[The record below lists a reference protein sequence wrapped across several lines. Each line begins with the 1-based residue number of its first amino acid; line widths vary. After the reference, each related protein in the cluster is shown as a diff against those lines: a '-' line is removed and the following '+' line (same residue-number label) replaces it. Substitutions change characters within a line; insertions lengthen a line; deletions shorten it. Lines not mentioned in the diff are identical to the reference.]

1 MADPVLYKERPLS
14 GIFLMCAA
22 VFCFTLI
29 DSSAKW
35 LAAVG
40 FIPIQITFIRYLG
53 HFLSSLLIFF
63 PQQGRRIFKSRRP
76 YIQII
81 RAVILMVGTFFNF
94 LALKYLPLNITV
106 AIFFAAPLVI
116 SVLSIPILGERV
128 PLKKFLAVLVGFL
141 GVVIIIQPGS
151 VGFQFEMLY
160 SLIALI
166 CASMYFIL
174 TRMVVKVDENPVCQI
189 YSSSIPTLLLFP
201 FVLNIW
207 EWPSN
212 WLDILAMG
220 LMGLAATFGHSFTT
234 VAHSWAKA
242 STLAPVIY
250 VQLIFMTA
258 ISWLVF
264 NHLPAINTATGT
276 IVIILTGLYLIR
288 LEQKTKIDVK

>member
-1 MADPVLYKERPLS
+1 M
-14 GIFLMCAA
+14 
-22 VFCFTLI
+22 
-29 DSSAKW
+29 
-35 LAAVG
+35 
-40 FIPIQITFIRYLG
+40 
-53 HFLSSLLIFF
+53 
-63 PQQGRRIFKSRRP
+63 
-76 YIQII
+76 
-81 RAVILMVGTFFNF
+81 RAVILMVCNFFNF

-189 YSSSIPTLLLFP
+189 YSSGIPTLLLFP

>member
-1 MADPVLYKERPLS
+1 MAEPVLYKERPLS

-63 PQQGRRIFKSRRP
+63 PQQGRRIFESRRP
-76 YIQII
+76 YIQIM

-94 LALKYLPLNITV
+94 MALKYLPLNITV

-141 GVVIIIQPGS
+141 GVIIIIQPGS

-189 YSSSIPTLLLFP
+189 YSSGIPTLLLFP

-264 NHLPAINTATGT
+264 NHLPTINTATGT

-288 LEQKTKIDVK
+288 LEQKTKIDVE

>member
-1 MADPVLYKERPLS
+1 MAELVLYKERPLS

-53 HFLSSLLIFF
+53 HFLSSFLIFF
-63 PQQGRRIFKSRRP
+63 PQQGRRIFESRRP
-76 YIQII
+76 YIQIM

-116 SVLSIPILGERV
+116 SVLSIPVLGERV
-128 PLKKFLAVLVGFL
+128 PLKKFVAVLVGFV
-141 GVVIIIQPGS
+141 GVVIVIQPGS
-151 VGFQFEMLY
+151 VGFQLEMLY
-160 SLIALI
+160 SLVALL

-174 TRMVVKVDENPVCQI
+174 TRMVAQVDENPVSQI
-189 YSSSIPTLLLFP
+189 YSSGIPTLLLFP

-250 VQLIFMTA
+250 VQLIFMTV

-264 NHLPAINTATGT
+264 NHLPTINTATGT

>member
-1 MADPVLYKERPLS
+1 MAEPVLYKERPLS

-63 PQQGRRIFKSRRP
+63 PQQGRRIFESRRP
-76 YIQII
+76 YSQIM

-94 LALKYLPLNITV
+94 MALKYLPLNITV

-151 VGFQFEMLY
+151 LGFQFEMLY

-189 YSSSIPTLLLFP
+189 YSSGIPTLLLFP

>member
-1 MADPVLYKERPLS
+1 MAESVLYKERPLS

-29 DSSAKW
+29 DASAKW

-53 HFLSSLLIFF
+53 HFLSSFLIFF
-63 PQQGRRIFKSRRP
+63 PQQGRRIFESKRP
-76 YIQII
+76 YIQIM
-81 RAVILMVGTFFNF
+81 RAIILMVGTFFNF

-128 PLKKFLAVLVGFL
+128 PLKKFFAVLVGFV
-141 GVVIIIQPGS
+141 GVVIIIQPGN
-151 VGFQFEMLY
+151 VGFQFEMVY
-160 SLIALI
+160 SLIALL

-174 TRMVVKVDENPVCQI
+174 TRMVAKVDENPVSQI
-189 YSSSIPTLLLFP
+189 YSSGIPTLLLFP
-201 FVLNIW
+201 FVLNMW
-207 EWPSN
+207 EWPSS

-264 NHLPAINTATGT
+264 NHLPTINTATGT

>member
-63 PQQGRRIFKSRRP
+63 PQQGRRIFESRRP
-76 YIQII
+76 YIQIM

-189 YSSSIPTLLLFP
+189 YSSGIPTLLLFP

-264 NHLPAINTATGT
+264 NHLPTINTATGT

>member
-1 MADPVLYKERPLS
+1 
-14 GIFLMCAA
+14 MCAA

-63 PQQGRRIFKSRRP
+63 PQQGRRIFESRRP
-76 YIQII
+76 YIQIM

-94 LALKYLPLNITV
+94 MALKYLPLNITV

-141 GVVIIIQPGS
+141 GVIIIIQPGS

-189 YSSSIPTLLLFP
+189 YSSGIPTLLLFP

-264 NHLPAINTATGT
+264 NHLPTINTVTGT

>member
-1 MADPVLYKERPLS
+1 MAEPVLYKERPLS

-63 PQQGRRIFKSRRP
+63 PQQGRRIFESRRP
-76 YIQII
+76 YIQIM

-94 LALKYLPLNITV
+94 MALKYLPLNITV

-189 YSSSIPTLLLFP
+189 YSSGIPTLLLFP

-264 NHLPAINTATGT
+264 NHLPTINTATGT

>member
-1 MADPVLYKERPLS
+1 MAELVLYKERPLS

-40 FIPIQITFIRYLG
+40 FVPIQITFIRYLG
-53 HFLSSLLIFF
+53 HFLSSFLIFF
-63 PQQGRRIFKSRRP
+63 PQQGRRIFESRRP
-76 YIQII
+76 YIQIM

-116 SVLSIPILGERV
+116 SVLSIPVLGERV
-128 PLKKFLAVLVGFL
+128 PLKKFIAVLVGFV
-141 GVVIIIQPGS
+141 GVVIVIQPGS
-151 VGFQFEMLY
+151 VGFQLEMLY
-160 SLIALI
+160 SLVALL

-174 TRMVVKVDENPVCQI
+174 TRMVAQVDENPVSQI
-189 YSSSIPTLLLFP
+189 YSSGIPTLLLFP

-212 WLDILAMG
+212 WLDIFTMG

-250 VQLIFMTA
+250 VQLIFMTL

-264 NHLPAINTATGT
+264 NHLPTINTATGT

>member
-1 MADPVLYKERPLS
+1 MAEPVLYKERPLS

-63 PQQGRRIFKSRRP
+63 PQQGRRIFESRRP

-94 LALKYLPLNITV
+94 LALKYLPLNIAV

-151 VGFQFEMLY
+151 LGFQFEMLY

-189 YSSSIPTLLLFP
+189 YSSGIPTLLLFP

-264 NHLPAINTATGT
+264 NHLPTINTATGT
-276 IVIILTGLYLIR
+276 IAVSYTHLTLPTNR
-288 LEQKTKIDVK
+288 EV

>member
-63 PQQGRRIFKSRRP
+63 PQQGRRIFESRRP
-76 YIQII
+76 YIQIM

-151 VGFQFEMLY
+151 LGFQFEMLY

-189 YSSSIPTLLLFP
+189 YSSGIPTLLLFP
-201 FVLNIW
+201 FVLNMW

>member
-63 PQQGRRIFKSRRP
+63 PQQGRRIFESRRP
-76 YIQII
+76 YIQIM

-94 LALKYLPLNITV
+94 MALKYLPLNITV

-141 GVVIIIQPGS
+141 GVIIIIQPGS

-189 YSSSIPTLLLFP
+189 YSSGIPTLLLFP

-264 NHLPAINTATGT
+264 NHLPTINTATGT

-288 LEQKTKIDVK
+288 LEQKTKIDVE

>member
-63 PQQGRRIFKSRRP
+63 PQQGRRIFESRRP
-76 YIQII
+76 YIQIM

-189 YSSSIPTLLLFP
+189 YSSGIPTLLLFP
-201 FVLNIW
+201 FVLNMW

>member
-1 MADPVLYKERPLS
+1 MAEPVLYKERPLS

-63 PQQGRRIFKSRRP
+63 PQQGRRIFESRRP
-76 YIQII
+76 YIQIM

-141 GVVIIIQPGS
+141 GVIIIIQPGS

-189 YSSSIPTLLLFP
+189 YSSGIPTLLLFP
-201 FVLNIW
+201 FVLNMW

-264 NHLPAINTATGT
+264 NHLPTINTATGT

-288 LEQKTKIDVK
+288 LEQKTKIDLK

>member
-1 MADPVLYKERPLS
+1 MAELVLYKERPLS

-40 FIPIQITFIRYLG
+40 FVPIQITFIRYLG
-53 HFLSSLLIFF
+53 HFLSSFLIFF
-63 PQQGRRIFKSRRP
+63 PQQGRRIFESRRP
-76 YIQII
+76 YIQIM

-116 SVLSIPILGERV
+116 SVLSIPVLGERV
-128 PLKKFLAVLVGFL
+128 PLKKFIAVLVGFV
-141 GVVIIIQPGS
+141 GVVIVIQPGS
-151 VGFQFEMLY
+151 VGFQLEMLY
-160 SLIALI
+160 SLVALL

-174 TRMVVKVDENPVCQI
+174 TRMVAQVDENPVSQI
-189 YSSSIPTLLLFP
+189 YSSGIPTLLLFP

-250 VQLIFMTA
+250 VQLIFMTV

-264 NHLPAINTATGT
+264 NHLPTINTATGT

>member
-1 MADPVLYKERPLS
+1 
-14 GIFLMCAA
+14 MCAA

-63 PQQGRRIFKSRRP
+63 PQQGRRIFESRRP
-76 YIQII
+76 YIQMM

-94 LALKYLPLNITV
+94 LALKYLQLNITV

-151 VGFQFEMLY
+151 LGFQFEMLY

-189 YSSSIPTLLLFP
+189 YSSGIPTLLLFP
-201 FVLNIW
+201 FVLNMW

-264 NHLPAINTATGT
+264 NHLPTINTATGT

-288 LEQKTKIDVK
+288 LEQKTKIDIK

>member
-1 MADPVLYKERPLS
+1 MADPILYKERPLS

-63 PQQGRRIFKSRRP
+63 PQQGRRIFESRRP
-76 YIQII
+76 YIQIM

-128 PLKKFLAVLVGFL
+128 PLKKFLAVLAGFL

-189 YSSSIPTLLLFP
+189 YSSGIPTLLLFP

-264 NHLPAINTATGT
+264 NHLPTINTATGT

>member
-53 HFLSSLLIFF
+53 HFLSSFLIFF
-63 PQQGRRIFKSRRP
+63 PQQGRRIFESRRP
-76 YIQII
+76 IIQIM

-128 PLKKFLAVLVGFL
+128 PLKKFIAVLVGFV
-141 GVVIIIQPGS
+141 GVVIVIQPGS
-151 VGFQFEMLY
+151 VGFQLEMLY
-160 SLIALI
+160 SLVALL

-174 TRMVVKVDENPVCQI
+174 TRMVAQVDENPVSQI
-189 YSSSIPTLLLFP
+189 YSSGIPTLLLFP

-250 VQLIFMTA
+250 VQLIFMTV

-264 NHLPAINTATGT
+264 NHLPTINTATGT

>member
-1 MADPVLYKERPLS
+1 MAELVLYKERPFS

-53 HFLSSLLIFF
+53 HFLSSFLIFF
-63 PQQGRRIFKSRRP
+63 PQQGRRIFESRRP
-76 YIQII
+76 YIQIM

-116 SVLSIPILGERV
+116 SVLSIPVLGERV
-128 PLKKFLAVLVGFL
+128 PLKKFIAVLVGFV
-141 GVVIIIQPGS
+141 GVVIVIQPGS
-151 VGFQFEMLY
+151 VGFQLEMLY
-160 SLIALI
+160 SLVALL

-174 TRMVVKVDENPVCQI
+174 TRMVAQVDENPVSQI
-189 YSSSIPTLLLFP
+189 YSSGIPTLLLFP

-250 VQLIFMTA
+250 VQLIFMTL

-264 NHLPAINTATGT
+264 NHLPTINTATGT

>member
-1 MADPVLYKERPLS
+1 MAERVLYKERPLS

-40 FIPIQITFIRYLG
+40 FIPIQITFVRYLG
-53 HFLSSLLIFF
+53 HFLSSLFIFF
-63 PQQGRRIFKSRRP
+63 PQQGRKIFQSRRP
-76 YIQII
+76 YIQTM
-81 RAVILMVGTFFNF
+81 RAVILMIGTFSNF
-94 LALKYLPLNITV
+94 VALKYLPLNVTV
-106 AIFFAAPLVI
+106 AIFFAAPLVVSI
-116 SVLSIPILGERV
+116 LSIPILGERV
-128 PLKKFLAVLVGFL
+128 PLKQFFAVLVGFV

-160 SLIALI
+160 SLIALL

-174 TRMVVKVDENPVCQI
+174 TRLVAKVDENPVSQI
-189 YSSSIPTLLLFP
+189 YSSGIPTLLLFP
-201 FVLNIW
+201 FVLNMW
-207 EWPSN
+207 EWPSS
-212 WLDILAMG
+212 WLDIFAMA

-234 VAHSWAKA
+234 IAHSWAKA
-242 STLAPVIY
+242 SSLAPVIY

-264 NHLPAINTATGT
+264 NHLPNLNTAIGT
-276 IVIILTGLYLIR
+276 VVIILTGLYLIR
-288 LEQKTKIDVK
+288 LEQKAKIDFR

>member
-1 MADPVLYKERPLS
+1 MAELVLYKERPLS

-40 FIPIQITFIRYLG
+40 FVPIQITFIRYLG
-53 HFLSSLLIFF
+53 HFLSSFLIFF
-63 PQQGRRIFKSRRP
+63 PQQGRRIFESRRP
-76 YIQII
+76 YIQIM

-116 SVLSIPILGERV
+116 SVLSIPVLGERV
-128 PLKKFLAVLVGFL
+128 PLKKFIAVLVGFV
-141 GVVIIIQPGS
+141 GVVIVIQPGS
-151 VGFQFEMLY
+151 VGFQLEMLY
-160 SLIALI
+160 SLVALL

-174 TRMVVKVDENPVCQI
+174 TRMVAQVDENPVSQI
-189 YSSSIPTLLLFP
+189 YSSGIPTLLLFP

-250 VQLIFMTA
+250 VQLIFMTL

-264 NHLPAINTATGT
+264 NHLPTINTATGT